1 MRWEPLLIILLLAGL
16 TGLFI
21 LATHYRKHWL
31 TWSVWGYLTSL
42 GANSLYPTRFYG
54 HSRLHYRSWVWSS

>member
-21 LATHYRKHWL
+21 LATHYRKYWL
-31 TWSVWGYLTSL
+31 TWLVWDYLTSL
-42 GANSLYPTRFYG
+42 GATRFYG
-54 HSRLHYRSWVWSS
+54 HCRLHYRSWAWSS